1 MCCWSCHRLRVAWRR
16 TGASPSP
23 TASRHPWARANE
35 ASDGGDWRQKAP
47 ARPPS
52 TDDDT
57 QAFSD
62 SLARLSRNE
71 YVSVADEI
79 DQLQRDLFEP
89 TAVMETAFTPVET
102 NPPPELAATAARSAV
117 READFQTSHNLEGV
131 LLGRTPLAVID
142 GHVLAVNSDLDGY
155 TLLEV
160 QRDRVVF
167 QQPATGARVVLEL
180 SQGPKT
186 P

>member
-1 MCCWSCHRLRVAWRR
+1 MIRLTRKQRVL
-16 TGASPSP
+16 GA
-23 TASRHPWARANE
+23 ALFLAGLIWGADHFFGR
-35 ASDGGDWRQKAP
+35 GGPAPLQAAQTAP

-71 YVSVADEI
+71 YVSVAGEI

-102 NPPPELAATAARSAV
+102 NPPPELAATAARSAAP
-117 READFQTSHNLEGV
+117 EADFQTSHNLEGV

-142 GHVLAVNSDLDGY
+142 GQVLTVNSDLDGY

-180 SQGPKT
+180 SQRPKT

>member
-1 MCCWSCHRLRVAWRR
+1 MKRLTRKQRVLGTALLLAGLVL
-16 TGASPSP
+16 GADRFFGSG
-23 TASRHPWARANE
+23 HP
-35 ASDGGDWRQKAP
+35 AP
-47 ARPPS
+47 LQAAQAVSAAPPS
-52 TDDDT
+52 TAEDAQDF
-57 QAFSD
+57 AD

-71 YVSVADEI
+71 YVSVADRI

-89 TAVMETAFTPVET
+89 TAIMETAFTPVET
-102 NPPPELAATAARSAV
+102 DSPAELAAAAAQSAASD
-117 READFQTSHNLEGV
+117 ADFQTRHKLEGV
-131 LLGRTPLAVID
+131 MLGRTPLAVID
-142 GHVLAVNSDLDGY
+142 GQVLAVNSDLDSF

-167 QQPATGARVVLEL
+167 RQPATGARVVLEL